1 MINSLDV
8 HAEVDSQGWRQ
19 STGVGRGE
27 QQRVGDRERVQEAPP
42 QDVGVPQRNER
53 PGRSPLAD
61 EPVGAL
67 IPLLECFR
75 EGCREFARPSVV
87 SALSRIEEDVMGRIV
102 VTEFISLDGVIEAPG
117 GGEDYKYG
125 GWTFEVD
132 RGDEG
137 NQFKLDETMGSA
149 ALLLGRRTYEGFA
162 AAWPERDGEFA
173 DKFNTMPKYV
183 VSSTLRDPEWTNSTV
198 LSGDLVAEV
207 TKLKDEQ
214 DGDIVVHGSAQLVQ
228 SLIENDLVDE
238 LRLMVFP
245 VVLGTGK
252 RLFGETTD
260 KKRLQLSSSTVV
272 GDGVAVQVYTRT

>member
-1 MINSLDV
+1 
-8 HAEVDSQGWRQ
+8 
-19 STGVGRGE
+19 
-27 QQRVGDRERVQEAPP
+27 
-42 QDVGVPQRNER
+42 
-53 PGRSPLAD
+53 
-61 EPVGAL
+61 
-67 IPLLECFR
+67 
-75 EGCREFARPSVV
+75 
-87 SALSRIEEDVMGRIV
+87 MGRIV
-102 VTEFISLDGVIEAPG
+102 VFISLDGVIEAPG

-125 GWTFEVD
+125 GWTFEID

-137 NQFKLDETMGSA
+137 NQFKLDETMSSA

-198 LSGDLVAEV
+198 LSGDVVDEI
-207 TKLKDEQ
+207 TNLKKEQ

-272 GDGVAVQVYTRT
+272 GEGVAIQVYTRP